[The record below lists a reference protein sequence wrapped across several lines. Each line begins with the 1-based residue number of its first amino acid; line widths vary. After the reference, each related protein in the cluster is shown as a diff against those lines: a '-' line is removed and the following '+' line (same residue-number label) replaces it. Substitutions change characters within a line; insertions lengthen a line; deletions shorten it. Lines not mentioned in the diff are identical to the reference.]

1 MRTTVL
7 LSGGLDSAVLAAR
20 LHHDGHLVSAL
31 SCDYGQRHRRELA
44 AAAAV
49 AASLGVSHRVI
60 NLSGV
65 AAAMDPDSSALLGSA
80 AVPHGHYADDNMAVT
95 VVPGRNL
102 LMLAAAAA
110 VASSRGDEVVAIAAH
125 AGDHPVYPDC
135 RTEFLDAAQAAVAL
149 GTPTLDVVYPFAH
162 FSKADI
168 VAEGARLGVPFG
180 LTWSCYEGGAVH
192 CGRCGTCVERAEA
205 FAVAGV
211 EDPTLYA
218 DSAYAR
224 EVTGR

>member
-1 MRTTVL
+1 VRTTVL

-20 LHHDGHLVSAL
+20 LVKAGDLVGAVSF
-31 SCDYGQRHRRELA
+31 DYGQRHRRELA

-49 AASLGVSHRVI
+49 ADALGIGHQVVD
-60 NLSGV
+60 LGGV
-65 AAAMDPDSSALLGSA
+65 AAAMDPASSALLGSA

-102 LMLAAAAA
+102 LMIAAAAA
-110 VASSRGDEVVAIAAH
+110 VASSRGDEAVAIAAH

-135 RTEFLDAAQAAVAL
+135 RSEFLDAAQAAVAL
-149 GTPTLDVVYPFAH
+149 GTPPLEVVYPFAH
-162 FSKADI
+162 VTKADI
-168 VAEGARLGVPFG
+168 VAEGARLGVPFA
-180 LTWSCYEGGAVH
+180 LTWSCYEGGTVH

-205 FAVAGV
+205 FDVAGV
-211 EDPTLYA
+211 EDPTEYA
-218 DSAYAR
+218 DAAYAR